1 MKRLR
6 AWMVR
11 LSGLFFKQRRE
22 QEMADEMESHLQL
35 HIEDNLR
42 AGMTPEEAR
51 REAML
56 KLGGLEQTK
65 QIYRERGTVP
75 ALEALGHDVRFA
87 LRQLRKRP
95 GFAFTA
101 VLVLALGIG
110 ASTAIFS
117 AVNPILFQP
126 LPYPDPSRVM
136 MLWEEQNDGSREA
149 VCFGTFH
156 GLQERNRSFES
167 RGCDEAV
174 AADDDRSRRAGAIRR
189 PAGQRRL
196 FPCAWRRA
204 GAGPRLRCR

>member
-1 MKRLR
+1 
-6 AWMVR
+6 
-11 LSGLFFKQRRE
+11 
-22 QEMADEMESHLQL
+22 
-35 HIEDNLR
+35 
-42 AGMTPEEAR
+42 MTPEEAR
-51 REAML
+51 REALL

-87 LRQLRKRP
+87 FRQLRKRP

-156 GLQERNRSFES
+156 GLQERNRSFE
-167 RGCDEAV
+167 
-174 AADDDRSRRAGAIRR
+174 
-189 PAGQRRL
+189 
-196 FPCAWRRA
+196 AW
-204 GAGPRLRCR
+204 L